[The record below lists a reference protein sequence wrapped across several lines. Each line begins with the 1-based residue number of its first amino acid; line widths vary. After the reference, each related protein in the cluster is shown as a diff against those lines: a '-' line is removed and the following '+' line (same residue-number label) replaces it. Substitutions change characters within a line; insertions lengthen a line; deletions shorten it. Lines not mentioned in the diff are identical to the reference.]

1 MTLTIELEPEVER
14 QLEIEAA
21 RLGVSKAQRV
31 EELVKAGLKKPA
43 ISLSQQ
49 EDIERRLKLMDEFVQ
64 AAHEYSKG
72 APPLSDYAVSRDAIY
87 TEYEEERNR

>member
-31 EELVKAGLKKPA
+31 EELVKASLKKPTFSA
-43 ISLSQQ
+43 SQQ
-49 EDIERRLKLMDEFVQ
+49 EDIERRLRAWEEFGER
-64 AAHEYSKG
+64 AREYSKG
-72 APPLSDYAVSRDAIY
+72 TPPLSDYAVSREGMYD
-87 TEYEEERNR
+87 YEVERNS